1 MLATIASVR
10 IADVETDAAGRRA
23 LHEQLRGRKRP
34 DCRRRKPWVVRR
46 TGQRIQSVDMLAF
59 YPKRFATGCQNVDLW
74 CCVDDARRQ
83 WRYRFDEMLARIED
97 QENSLVAQV
106 SDQIGRRIVRL
117 NR

>member
-1 MLATIASVR
+1 MLATIGASASLTSKRAPLAAARSMNSCVAGNVR
-10 IADVETDAAGRRA
+10 TD
-23 LHEQLRGRKRP
+23 
-34 DCRRRKPWVVRR
+34 RRRKARVVRR

-59 YPKRFATGCQNVDLW
+59 DPKRFATGRQNMDLRR
-74 CCVDDARRQ
+74 CIDDARRQ
-83 WRYRFDEMLARIED
+83 WRHRFDEMLTGIED